1 MSDLDIQIYFDSLF
15 ENCKSEYEIEMLFYR
30 IYENLELCKD
40 EMLEILKGENDE

>member
-15 ENCKSEYEIEMLFYR
+15 ENCKNEYEIEMLFNR

-40 EMLEILKGENDE
+40 EMLEMVNKEES